1 MNISV
6 IGAGAWGTAIA
17 IVLGRKGSHRVRL
30 WVYEK
35 EVVDSIQTKRTN
47 DLFLPDHPIPDA
59 VEPTNSF
66 EHALDAAEIVVSVM
80 PSHHTRRLFTQMAP
94 HLTRDMLFVSATK
107 GVENDSLLRMTEVI
121 EEIVAHA
128 GITEPRIGALSGP
141 SFAKEVARGDP
152 TA

>member
-17 IVLGRKGSHRVRL
+17 LVLGRKGSHRVRL

-35 EVVDSIQTKRTN
+35 EVVDSIQTRRTN
-47 DLFLPDHPIPDA
+47 DLFLPGCAIPEC

-66 EHALDAAEIVVSVM
+66 EHALNGAQIVVSVM
-80 PSHHTRRLFTQMAP
+80 PSHHTRRLFTQMVP

-107 GVENDSLLRMTEVI
+107 GVENDSLLRM
-121 EEIVAHA
+121 
-128 GITEPRIGALSGP
+128 S
-141 SFAKEVARGDP
+141 
-152 TA
+152 